1 MGTRKKPIESN
12 IYYCNSRYYVPKWCR
27 WLNADHISC
36 LNPQSIYEL
45 NLFAYCGNDPVNMV
59 DPSGHFAISTL
70 IIGSIIGALIST
82 GTAYAIDVVNNFEDG
97 FDWSDFNTIEDNWKK
112 YLLAG
117 IGGAVA
123 GAFGAVGNA
132 GLSFLGSFMG
142 NMIERAYTFTSAEN
156 VGYAIWTS
164 LLSGALAGGFTAIG
178 NKITKAYFN
187 KTLSN
192 ASKGA
197 QKQMGQFLK
206 HMKKLP
212 TKDTA
217 TQLIKGVEK
226 VYSFMGSIGTI
237 STTVLGLF
245 Y

>member
-1 MGTRKKPIESN
+1 MVTLYLAFIIWFLATG
-12 IYYCNSRYYVPKWCR
+12 YYHPEWCR
-27 WLNADHISC
+27 FLNAD
-36 LNPQSIYEL
+36 SIEYLEHGSVNGL
-45 NLFAYCGNDPVNMV
+45 NLFAYCSNNPVNMV

-70 IIGSIIGALIST
+70 TIGLIIGALIST

-192 ASKGA
+192 ASKGV

-226 VYSFMGSIGTI
+226 AYSFMGSIGTI